1 MLGGRPRQRILA
13 AATVAALALTR
24 GPALGSQPEGRRPN
38 VVLIMTDDQGYGD
51 VGFHGNP
58 QIRTPNLD
66 RLARE
71 SVRVANFCVS
81 PVCSPTRASL
91 LTGRYNY
98 RTGVVDTYLGRSM
111 MRSDETTIAEVLGP
125 AGYRTGIF
133 GKWHLGDNAPMRP
146 IDQGFQRELV
156 IKGGGLGQP
165 SNPPGGEHYSNP
177 ILEDDG
183 RAHRFQGYCSDI
195 YTSAAIDFVRAKDD
209 RPFFAYLAFNCPHEP
224 LEAPP
229 AELARYAGVD
239 LSASAFPQLGHP
251 VPETFRSSNE
261 DIARVYAMVTNIDTN
276 VGRLLKALDER
287 GIARDTIVIFLTDN
301 GPARFRFNGGLR
313 GAKGTPYDGG
323 IRVPFLIRWPGR
335 LEPGRVV
342 DRLAAHIDVFPTLL
356 EACGVPLPAGLEV
369 DGKSLMPLLRG
380 DADVA
385 WPERTLFFQWHR
397 GDAPEPGRAF
407 CARTQRYKLVRREA
421 PPPATKLPPL
431 ELYDLAADRYEEHDL
446 AAKQPERVKQMYA
459 DYLVWFKDVT
469 ARGFDPVRIDVGGPL
484 EDPTVLTRQD
494 WRGPRAGWKPE
505 NLGYWEIQVVRA
517 GHYQVDFRLAP
528 RRLPTV
534 AHLKIGG
541 VERSMSLEPGA
552 TACKFSDLEWPA
564 GPGRLE
570 TWIEGN
576 GNTVG
581 PLDVTIHRLAEK
593 P

>member
-1 MLGGRPRQRILA
+1 MLVGKPGHRRIA
-13 AATVAALALTR
+13 AAMVAALALTR
-24 GPALGSQPEGRRPN
+24 GVALGSQPERRPN
-38 VVLIMTDDQGYGD
+38 IVLIMTDDQGYGD

-58 QIRTPNLD
+58 RIRTPNLD

-71 SVRVANFCVS
+71 SVRMANFCVS
-81 PVCSPTRASL
+81 PVCSPTRSSL

-111 MRSDETTIAEVLGP
+111 MRPDETTIAEVLGP
-125 AGYRTGIF
+125 AGYRTAIF

-165 SNPPGGEHYSNP
+165 SNPPGGEHYLDP

-195 YTSAAIDFVRAKDD
+195 YTSAAIDFLTAKDD

-224 LEAPP
+224 LEAPS
-229 AELARYAGVD
+229 AELDSYKGVD

-251 VPETFRSSNE
+251 IPENSRSSNE

-323 IRVPFLIRWPGR
+323 IRVPFLIRWPGH
-335 LEPGRVV
+335 LTPGRVV
-342 DRLAAHIDVFPTLL
+342 NPLAAHIDVFPTLL
-356 EACGVPLPAGLEV
+356 DACGVPLPTGLKI

-380 DADVA
+380 DENVA
-385 WPERTLFFQWHR
+385 WPDRTLFFQWHR
-397 GDAPEPGRAF
+397 GDVPELGRAF
-407 CARTQRYKLVRREA
+407 GARTQRYKLVRRES
-421 PPPATKLPPL
+421 PPPGTKPPPL
-431 ELYDLAADRYEEHDL
+431 ELYDLEADPYEEHNI
-446 AAKQPERVKQMYA
+446 AAKKPRLVERMYA
-459 DYLVWFKDVT
+459 EYVAWFKDVT

-484 EDPTVLTRQD
+484 EDTTVLTRQD
-494 WRGPRAGWKPE
+494 WRGPRAGWKPD
-505 NLGYWEIQVVRA
+505 NLGYWELQIVRR
-517 GHYQVDFRLAP
+517 GHYRVDLRLAP
-528 RRLPTV
+528 RRFPTV
-534 AHLKIGG
+534 AHVKLGG
-541 VERSMSLEPGA
+541 VERSMSLEPAA
-552 TACKFSDLEWPA
+552 TACTLADVDWPA

-576 GNTVG
+576 GNSAG
-581 PLDVTIHRLAEK
+581 PLDVTIHRLADR